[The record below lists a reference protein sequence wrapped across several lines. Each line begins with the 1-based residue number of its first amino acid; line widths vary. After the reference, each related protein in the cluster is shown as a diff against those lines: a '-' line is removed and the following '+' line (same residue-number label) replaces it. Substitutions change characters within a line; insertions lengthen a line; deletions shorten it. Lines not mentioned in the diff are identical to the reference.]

1 MPASTLTTVELS
13 NRGSSFLS
21 ATPATVPLYLP
32 LVAQPRDAVKASAST
47 ATAPTTRELP
57 DLLTLDRAS
66 SGKPIGVTVVE
77 IERLPAVIRAAN
89 LDWQPLSPA
98 TIAAAK
104 SFILGFWFV
113 VNAQLG
119 TWQSPHVA
127 SDGTGEVTF
136 EWWHSSHSLT
146 FFVGPDQAISNLTAW
161 GLHMWDEMD
170 EGENPT
176 SQELVEIW
184 SWLQDGK

>member
-1 MPASTLTTVELS
+1 MPASTFAAVEVS
-13 NRGSSFLS
+13 YQGSSLS
-21 ATPATVPLYLP
+21 PATPATVPLYLP
-32 LVAQPRDAVKASAST
+32 LVAQLRDAVKASAST

-66 SGKPIGVTVVE
+66 AGKPIWVTVAE
-77 IERLPAVIRAAN
+77 IERLPGAIRAAD
-89 LDWQPLSPA
+89 LDWQPIAPA

-104 SFILGFWFV
+104 SFILRFWFV

-136 EWWHSSHSLT
+136 EWWHNTYSLT
-146 FFVGPDQAISNLTAW
+146 FFVGPGQAISYLTAW

-170 EGENPT
+170 EGDNPT
-176 SQELVEIW
+176 SQNLVEIW

>member
-1 MPASTLTTVELS
+1 MPASTLTTVEARY
-13 NRGSSFLS
+13 RGGSLLS

-66 SGKPIGVTVVE
+66 SGKPIWVTVAE
-77 IERLPAVIRAAN
+77 IERIPVAMRTAN
-89 LDWQPLSPA
+89 LDWQPISPA

-104 SFILGFWFV
+104 LFILRFWYV
-113 VNAQLG
+113 ANTQLG

-136 EWWHSSHSLT
+136 EWWHNSHSLT
-146 FFVGPDQAISNLTAW
+146 FFVGPDQAISYLTAW

-176 SQELVEIW
+176 SQDLVEIW